1 MFQTESR
8 HHPLQLTTS
17 FQMFL
22 FPSLF
27 FDHIEQSK
35 LQVCARG
42 LKKQPTFQKA
52 QEISKHVSVEACLI
66 LQTFQD

>member
-1 MFQTESR
+1 
-8 HHPLQLTTS
+8 
-17 FQMFL
+17 MFL
-22 FPSLF
+22 FPSFL

-42 LKKQPTFQKA
+42 LMKQPTFQKA
-52 QEISKHVSVEACLI
+52 QEISKHVSVKACLI